1 MSSNEDLTGQ
11 NRNPYI
17 RTSFMPL
24 IILFISVIAHPY
36 CSTVSNG
43 LSAMAKFIDP
53 AKAVEEA
60 QKKAESAEKDAQEQ
74 DEKEKE
80 KKKGPQKLRIG
91 FIPFDFSFDTG
102 QASGKDVVQSLA
114 SAMTLRGTFKPVSL
128 KFWLTEDVNKVTAVN
143 IQQIMERARATDIP
157 IDAISYGRVFK
168 AGREYGLYVEI
179 YPLIPGLGPTYY
191 LRSFPNYA
199 ALAKAATEVVAE
211 MEVRAF
217 VPRKPLFSKKIY
229 IKNFNMNY
237 YTYTNL
243 RKGEG
248 SIIQI
253 PYLNVDGTSYKSEDN
268 FFSSVLV
275 YHLHS
280 TRLFTVWNNNI
291 KNYVQRNPA
300 VPDNMDYILD
310 IDMDISRTVNMLTV
324 RVTEKHG
331 KTGPIFKYQYPFRSL
346 EMEALNE
353 AFRENVKIIV
363 LHLLSDEEKKLFGVV
378 NLDSIGRQKPVFC
391 ENYFLGYGRQ
401 FNLLFPSGASDLE
414 VDGIKYKIFVSPFT
428 MNNQIYDTRES
439 YLLDLKK

>member
-1 MSSNEDLTGQ
+1 MSSYRELLKQ
-11 NRNPYI
+11 KRKLHI
-17 RTSFMPL
+17 SASFAFF
-24 IILFISVIAHPY
+24 IIFVVMLAQTN
-36 CSTVSNG
+36 CSTISNG
-43 LSAMAKFIDP
+43 LSAAAKLIDP
-53 AKAVEEA
+53 SKAAEEA
-60 QKKAESAEKDAQEQ
+60 KKKAEEAEKEAQEPEQ
-74 DEKEKE
+74 KEQ
-80 KKKGPQKLRIG
+80 KKGPQKLRVG

-102 QASGKDVVQSLA
+102 PASGKDAVQALA
-114 SAMTLRGTFKPVSL
+114 ASMIQRGSFKPVSL
-128 KFWLTEDVNKVTAVN
+128 KYWLSEEVNKVTAVN

-157 IDAISYGRVFK
+157 IDSISFGRVFK
-168 AGREYGLYVEI
+168 AGGEYGLYVEI
-179 YPLIPGLGPTYY
+179 YPLIPGLEPTYY
-191 LRSFPNYA
+191 LRSFSNYS
-199 ALAKAATEVVAE
+199 ALPKIASEVVAE
-211 MEVRAF
+211 MEARAF
-217 VPRKPLFSKKIY
+217 MPRKPLFPKKIY
-229 IKNFNMNY
+229 VKSFNMNY

-253 PYLNVDGTSYKSEDN
+253 PYLNVDGTSYKTEDN

-291 KNYVQRNPA
+291 KQYVQRVPA
-300 VPDNMDYILD
+300 IPGNIDYILD

-324 RVTEKHG
+324 RVAENHTKNML
-331 KTGPIFKYQYPFRSL
+331 IFKYQYPFRSL
-346 EMEALNE
+346 EMQALNE

-401 FNLLFPSGASDLE
+401 YNLLFPSGASDLE